1 VLAQA
6 ARKRLSLIVP
16 ELVVRELVNKRREN
30 AVEADRRL
38 RQARATLVS
47 LGVPVEVTLIDLEP
61 VAAEI
66 DATVRKQLAAANVE
80 IIDFAQIDHATVVE
94 RALARRKPFAES
106 GAGYRDALIWHNV
119 LEVLMRDDKPVV
131 FVTNNRSDFA
141 EDKEGR
147 KLADDLVRDLEAASI
162 DIQRLTLVST
172 LVRFAAEHIAPESL
186 AEGELDEKLNG
197 PTSVREQFANSLQNA
212 LAGHVF
218 EGDDVR
224 DLDLDRLDLGWEVED
239 PEIDAAEVVQAYD
252 LHGVWVTGAS
262 LIDENTALVEIEAEI
277 DAELELSLTVR
288 ERRSYLEDDDGWPPM
303 RERRSRGFG
312 TTLLIGAEATY
323 RRAEEQLDEINVFY
337 VRP

>member
-30 AVEADRRL
+30 LVAADRRL
-38 RQARATLVS
+38 RQARATLSS
-47 LGVPVEVTLIDLEP
+47 LGVPVDLPRIDLEP
-61 VAAEI
+61 FIAGI
-66 DATVRKQLAAANVE
+66 DAAVRSRLAAANVE
-80 IIDFAQIDHATVVE
+80 IIDFATIDHATVVE

-119 LEVLMRDDKPVV
+119 LEVLSRDDEPVV
-131 FVTNNRSDFA
+131 FVTNNSSDFA

-162 DIQRLTLVST
+162 DAARLTLVST
-172 LVRFAAEHIAPESL
+172 LGRFADEHIAAASL
-186 AEGELDEKLNG
+186 AEGELDEKLNS
-197 PTSVREQFANSLQNA
+197 PTAVREQFADSLQEI

-224 DLDLDRLDLGWEVED
+224 DLDLDRLELGWEVEN
-239 PEIDAAEVVQAYD
+239 PEIDAAEVAQAYD

-288 ERRSYLEDDDGWPPM
+288 ERRSYLDDDDGWPAL
-303 RERRSRGFG
+303 RERRSRALAR
-312 TTLLIGAEATY
+312 TLLIGAEATY